1 MKQYLGITFLG
12 EKIVRITKLTECRTL
27 IAKFHT
33 LLKAFGPK
41 TPLDSEIAY
50 PLVLNI

>member
-1 MKQYLGITFLG
+1 MELDFLG
-12 EKIVRITKLTECRTL
+12 EKNVRITKLTECRTF

-41 TPLDSEIAY
+41 TH
-50 PLVLNI
+50 LVYGAGY